1 MSAPVLQTII
11 GTALTDTGFRLGLLN
26 GSRRRILQTF
36 PLTTQEI
43 DIIMQIRADSL
54 EQFADQLHQTFVADG
69 DDPEPL
75 PSVRRQ
81 RGPITKN

>member
-1 MSAPVLQTII
+1 VCAPVLQTII
-11 GTALTDTGFRLGLLN
+11 GTALTDSGFRRGLLN
-26 GSRRRILQTF
+26 GSRKRILQTF

-69 DDPEPL
+69 DEPEPL
-75 PSVRRQ
+75 PLMRRR
-81 RGPITKN
+81 RGFAT

>member
-1 MSAPVLQTII
+1 MCAPVLQTII
-11 GTALTDTGFRLGLLN
+11 GTALTDSGFRRGLLN
-26 GSRRRILQTF
+26 GSRKRILQNF

-69 DDPEPL
+69 DEPEPL
-75 PSVRRQ
+75 PLMRRQ
-81 RGPITKN
+81 RGFAT